1 MGFDSHYSIDM
12 GDAFK
17 RTLALRSR
25 TGLLQRAA
33 LCFAL
38 GRDSVNTQ
46 FSIPLHALCWESK
59 SQHLAWVSW
68 LCYEVGFHHM
78 KHGSGKIVGW
88 R

>member
-17 RTLALRSR
+17 WTLAPCLR

-38 GRDSVNTQ
+38 GRDSVNTH
-46 FSIPLHALCWESK
+46 FSIPLHSFFFGEKIPTPDVGL
-59 SQHLAWVSW
+59 LAV
-68 LCYEVGFHHM
+68 
-78 KHGSGKIVGW
+78 I
-88 R
+88 